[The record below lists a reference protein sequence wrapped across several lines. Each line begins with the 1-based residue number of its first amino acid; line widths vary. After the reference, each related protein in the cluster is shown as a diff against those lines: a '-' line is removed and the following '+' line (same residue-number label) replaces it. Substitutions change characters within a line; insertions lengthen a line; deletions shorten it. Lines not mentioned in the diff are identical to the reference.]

1 MKKDGMSKKNLWQK
15 TIALLCVIVMVF
27 YFLPMNVFALS
38 IRENIEAQNNLGTN
52 EETISQN
59 MEAIDVSKEFKN
71 KKILKEDV
79 NARKSNE
86 KHYIL
91 EDGTNVAAIFSSN
104 IHYKEDGKYV
114 DVDNTLEEKKDTKET
129 FKLPEETLKKESN
142 LTANNNILKNA
153 KDTIMQAVE
162 DNVET
167 KVYENKQNSFKTKF
181 SNKTKNFQIGSLT
194 SEGNT
199 ITWRLKNSDYARV
212 SINNPKENTKII
224 PNETTVNDISVNQIS
239 SNIKYDEILP
249 NVDISYVLAPEH
261 IKENIVLN
269 NKESI
274 NNKLVFE
281 YETDGLKMK
290 LQDNNDIIVFDK
302 DEKDIKFT
310 IKAPFMYDGKLEFTD
325 KIDVK
330 LEQEDEKYIIT
341 IDPDKEWLNDEER
354 VFPVV
359 IDPTIQTSLYVQ
371 NINDTFIYKGD
382 TNNTTRHEA
391 HILRVGNGSGNGK
404 STRSLI
410 KFSLPALKSGDQ
422 IIAAELNICNYP
434 DTDEW
439 TPPTDERVLAVH
451 KMTGS
456 WTASKANW
464 SNTSTIYDKN
474 VADFVKYKYSKSES
488 IKDYKF
494 DITNIVKDWYTN
506 GKNYGV
512 MIKEYKEKSINTG
525 SDAYFFSA
533 DVNVDYTNCRP
544 QILMAYRNQT
554 GIEDYLSYHTQS
566 IGRAGDVYTNDY
578 NGNLTLI
585 HEDAKT
591 PGDRL
596 PVTIRHV
603 YNTNEK
609 DTDIGYGKGFRLN
622 LSQTLEAT
630 KIGGNEYLKY
640 IDEDATAHYL
650 LKDTS
655 TQVYKDEDGLGLT
668 AEKSGNNVV
677 MKDKSGNKITFAKY
691 ASGNKW
697 HLKEIVDTNK
707 NKITLTLT
715 TSGSKY
721 LISKVTDGAGDSIS
735 ISYSSGKLNK
745 ITDKASKTLTYTYNT
760 TGNLS
765 NITYSDGKKASYTY
779 GSKNELKSVKNID
792 GGYINYAYY
801 PGSVYR
807 VKSITEYGT
816 NGTKGNS
823 LTITYGD
830 NLTKFVDNKGYANN
844 YTFDNYGHCITIA
857 DFGKD
862 KENIDKA
869 YGKKYLYGTEGNT
882 NNKLTLESKLVS
894 VKEIGNNLIKNPNF
908 DSGETSWVR
917 NNLATAD
924 KVVSSDGNKMIK
936 ITGDPNT
943 PKNFRQTVKVTGK
956 KGDIFTLYGW
966 AKSLGIP
973 NEVEEK
979 DVSSRHKSA
988 RISIHI
994 FKTDGS
1000 VQYENAMI
1008 VNGTEGWQFI
1018 SKQIVANG
1026 DYNEIRVYLMFNRNA
1041 NTIYYDNIGLFKEE
1055 FGESYQYD
1063 KNGNI
1068 SSSQDLAKENST
1080 FKFSGNNNLLE
1091 NINPKGGSFRYEY
1104 DYNNKNRLLNA
1115 SDTQG
1120 RDYSFEYDNYGNT
1133 KSIKTKEGKKSD
1145 LIEDGKTY
1153 FIQSAYSNKYFDIK
1167 DESTKDDATL
1177 QQWSLDLDNL
1187 NQQYTL
1193 NKVDEEYFKIVPN
1206 HVKDKALC
1214 YDASNGNNVIQKNYK
1229 DEDKFKWKV
1238 IENNDGSYR
1247 LENKEKPDYVISLKN
1262 NSTSNSVT
1270 FILEK
1275 WNGKLSQSVYLYNNS
1290 KKDEIADRDILESG
1304 EVYYIKSKNSNLY
1317 LEIESG
1323 DEYAMLQQKEFKE
1336 NDKKQLWRIV
1346 REYDNVYKIISLGT
1360 TNGKA
1365 LYPKGEVN
1373 QQEQLVGVKTYKNS
1387 TPQKWAIT
1395 KNENGTYSIATM
1407 MEGDTR
1413 YLRAK
1418 GNSKNSGVRIV
1429 MNTSGDQYYLEKAN
1443 MVVDIDNND
1452 TYTIKNKNS
1461 NLYISYNGN
1470 SISQQK
1476 KNTEN
1481 IQNWILQKEDRGYYS
1496 IRNENDK
1503 NKVLSV
1509 KSDNTIQL
1517 ISSTGADTEK
1527 FEIVPTGNGTYTIR
1541 PKGNKGNNC
1550 LTIKDASKEE
1560 GASVINS
1567 SVTEK
1572 NEQYFYINKVKENGD
1587 DKYIETKAS
1596 YNDNGNYMTKIED
1609 QLGNNVTYEYDESN
1623 GLVKK
1628 VTDAEGN
1635 EITYEYDGLGNLI
1648 NISADNGNNTHSNT
1662 YTYENDLLTG
1672 IQHNGTNYHI
1682 SYDEYGNQK
1691 NVKVE
1696 DANLIT
1702 NTYESNNGNLIKSTY
1717 GNSQTVNYT
1726 YDRFD
1731 RITSKEYSNGKYTFS
1746 YDGRGNLKNIVD
1758 EINNNTTTYT
1768 YDLAERLTKEE
1779 NTNGYQAEY
1788 EYDKNSNISKINDKL
1803 NNDSKITIYNYDLNN
1818 YLNSIDLYNGANII
1832 NHYDKLQRI
1841 SQKEI
1846 KTNNGSYYINY
1857 EYIDIKDS
1865 NKTTTQIKSI
1875 SNSKGD
1881 KINYTYDKNGN
1892 IKTISNDS
1900 NILQEYYYDNLNQLI
1915 REDNKEQNKT
1925 ITYSYDEG
1933 GNLTTKKEYQYT
1945 NEDIKADP
1953 TKTINYTYSNEN
1965 WNDQLTKYDGKVLTY
1980 DEIGNLLTYNDNTYT
1995 WQNGRELSG
2004 INNSRTGS
2012 TISYKYNSDGIR
2024 TYKNVNGVETY
2035 YYLRGD
2041 KVIYEKTND
2050 NIIYYMYDENDEL
2063 IGLTYNNSTY
2073 YYKKNLQGDIIG
2085 ILDENLNDVVKYS
2098 YDSWGK
2104 VLNVLDANG
2113 NEITDSNHIG
2123 NINPYRY
2130 KGYRYDNET
2139 GLYYLQSRYYNPEF
2153 GRFINA
2159 DALLSTGDTVLS
2171 HNMYMYCNN
2180 NPINMEDGSGEFAL
2194 SAIFGGTA
2202 IAALAKAVAATVAT
2216 FAGLAAADKV
2226 ATEVKKSTK
2235 KEKKN
2240 NTVYRL
2246 RNKTTKKVEYVG
2258 RTVNITARKNYH
2270 KTTKPNHEFEVIA
2283 TNLTRKEARG
2293 LEQIYIIEYST
2304 KNYLNKINGISPKN
2318 KKLELYMEAGRTVAK
2333 ALGNIVSDEALYW
2346 TGN

>member
-1 MKKDGMSKKNLWQK
+1 M
-15 TIALLCVIVMVF
+15 
-27 YFLPMNVFALS
+27 
-38 IRENIEAQNNLGTN
+38 
-52 EETISQN
+52 
-59 MEAIDVSKEFKN
+59 
-71 KKILKEDV
+71 
-79 NARKSNE
+79 
-86 KHYIL
+86 
-91 EDGTNVAAIFSSN
+91 
-104 IHYKEDGKYV
+104 
-114 DVDNTLEEKKDTKET
+114 
-129 FKLPEETLKKESN
+129 
-142 LTANNNILKNA
+142 
-153 KDTIMQAVE
+153 
-162 DNVET
+162 
-167 KVYENKQNSFKTKF
+167 
-181 SNKTKNFQIGSLT
+181 
-194 SEGNT
+194 
-199 ITWRLKNSDYARV
+199 
-212 SINNPKENTKII
+212 
-224 PNETTVNDISVNQIS
+224 
-239 SNIKYDEILP
+239 
-249 NVDISYVLAPEH
+249 
-261 IKENIVLN
+261 
-269 NKESI
+269 
-274 NNKLVFE
+274 
-281 YETDGLKMK
+281 
-290 LQDNNDIIVFDK
+290 
-302 DEKDIKFT
+302 
-310 IKAPFMYDGKLEFTD
+310 
-325 KIDVK
+325 
-330 LEQEDEKYIIT
+330 
-341 IDPDKEWLNDEER
+341 
-354 VFPVV
+354 
-359 IDPTIQTSLYVQ
+359 
-371 NINDTFIYKGD
+371 
-382 TNNTTRHEA
+382 
-391 HILRVGNGSGNGK
+391 
-404 STRSLI
+404 
-410 KFSLPALKSGDQ
+410 
-422 IIAAELNICNYP
+422 
-434 DTDEW
+434 
-439 TPPTDERVLAVH
+439 
-451 KMTGS
+451 
-456 WTASKANW
+456 
-464 SNTSTIYDKN
+464 
-474 VADFVKYKYSKSES
+474 
-488 IKDYKF
+488 
-494 DITNIVKDWYTN
+494 
-506 GKNYGV
+506 
-512 MIKEYKEKSINTG
+512 
-525 SDAYFFSA
+525 
-533 DVNVDYTNCRP
+533 
-544 QILMAYRNQT
+544 
-554 GIEDYLSYHTQS
+554 
-566 IGRAGDVYTNDY
+566 
-578 NGNLTLI
+578 
-585 HEDAKT
+585 
-591 PGDRL
+591 
-596 PVTIRHV
+596 
-603 YNTNEK
+603 
-609 DTDIGYGKGFRLN
+609 
-622 LSQTLEAT
+622 
-630 KIGGNEYLKY
+630 
-640 IDEDATAHYL
+640 
-650 LKDTS
+650 
-655 TQVYKDEDGLGLT
+655 
-668 AEKSGNNVV
+668 
-677 MKDKSGNKITFAKY
+677 
-691 ASGNKW
+691 
-697 HLKEIVDTNK
+697 
-707 NKITLTLT
+707 
-715 TSGSKY
+715 
-721 LISKVTDGAGDSIS
+721 
-735 ISYSSGKLNK
+735 
-745 ITDKASKTLTYTYNT
+745 
-760 TGNLS
+760 
-765 NITYSDGKKASYTY
+765 
-779 GSKNELKSVKNID
+779 
-792 GGYINYAYY
+792 
-801 PGSVYR
+801 
-807 VKSITEYGT
+807 
-816 NGTKGNS
+816 
-823 LTITYGD
+823 
-830 NLTKFVDNKGYANN
+830 
-844 YTFDNYGHCITIA
+844 
-857 DFGKD
+857 
-862 KENIDKA
+862 
-869 YGKKYLYGTEGNT
+869 
-882 NNKLTLESKLVS
+882 
-894 VKEIGNNLIKNPNF
+894 
-908 DSGETSWVR
+908 
-917 NNLATAD
+917 
-924 KVVSSDGNKMIK
+924 
-936 ITGDPNT
+936 
-943 PKNFRQTVKVTGK
+943 
-956 KGDIFTLYGW
+956 
-966 AKSLGIP
+966 
-973 NEVEEK
+973 
-979 DVSSRHKSA
+979 
-988 RISIHI
+988 
-994 FKTDGS
+994 
-1000 VQYENAMI
+1000 
-1008 VNGTEGWQFI
+1008 
-1018 SKQIVANG
+1018 
-1026 DYNEIRVYLMFNRNA
+1026 
-1041 NTIYYDNIGLFKEE
+1041 
-1055 FGESYQYD
+1055 
-1063 KNGNI
+1063 
-1068 SSSQDLAKENST
+1068 
-1080 FKFSGNNNLLE
+1080 
-1091 NINPKGGSFRYEY
+1091 
-1104 DYNNKNRLLNA
+1104 
-1115 SDTQG
+1115 
-1120 RDYSFEYDNYGNT
+1120 
-1133 KSIKTKEGKKSD
+1133 
-1145 LIEDGKTY
+1145 
-1153 FIQSAYSNKYFDIK
+1153 
-1167 DESTKDDATL
+1167 
-1177 QQWSLDLDNL
+1177 
-1187 NQQYTL
+1187 
-1193 NKVDEEYFKIVPN
+1193 
-1206 HVKDKALC
+1206 
-1214 YDASNGNNVIQKNYK
+1214 
-1229 DEDKFKWKV
+1229 
-1238 IENNDGSYR
+1238 
-1247 LENKEKPDYVISLKN
+1247 
-1262 NSTSNSVT
+1262 T

-1304 EVYYIKSKNSNLY
+1304 EVYYIKSKNSKLY

-1496 IRNENDK
+1496 IRN
-1503 NKVLSV
+1503 
-1509 KSDNTIQL
+1509 DNTIQL

-1995 WQNGRELSG
+1995 WHNGRELSG

>member
-1 MKKDGMSKKNLWQK
+1 MKMQVHHGGR
-15 TIALLCVIVMVF
+15 
-27 YFLPMNVFALS
+27 LP
-38 IRENIEAQNNLGTN
+38 
-52 EETISQN
+52 
-59 MEAIDVSKEFKN
+59 
-71 KKILKEDV
+71 
-79 NARKSNE
+79 
-86 KHYIL
+86 
-91 EDGTNVAAIFSSN
+91 
-104 IHYKEDGKYV
+104 
-114 DVDNTLEEKKDTKET
+114 
-129 FKLPEETLKKESN
+129 
-142 LTANNNILKNA
+142 
-153 KDTIMQAVE
+153 
-162 DNVET
+162 
-167 KVYENKQNSFKTKF
+167 
-181 SNKTKNFQIGSLT
+181 
-194 SEGNT
+194 
-199 ITWRLKNSDYARV
+199 V
-212 SINNPKENTKII
+212 SIN
-224 PNETTVNDISVNQIS
+224 
-239 SNIKYDEILP
+239 
-249 NVDISYVLAPEH
+249 
-261 IKENIVLN
+261 
-269 NKESI
+269 
-274 NNKLVFE
+274 
-281 YETDGLKMK
+281 
-290 LQDNNDIIVFDK
+290 
-302 DEKDIKFT
+302 
-310 IKAPFMYDGKLEFTD
+310 
-325 KIDVK
+325 
-330 LEQEDEKYIIT
+330 
-341 IDPDKEWLNDEER
+341 
-354 VFPVV
+354 
-359 IDPTIQTSLYVQ
+359 
-371 NINDTFIYKGD
+371 
-382 TNNTTRHEA
+382 
-391 HILRVGNGSGNGK
+391 
-404 STRSLI
+404 
-410 KFSLPALKSGDQ
+410 
-422 IIAAELNICNYP
+422 
-434 DTDEW
+434 
-439 TPPTDERVLAVH
+439 
-451 KMTGS
+451 
-456 WTASKANW
+456 
-464 SNTSTIYDKN
+464 
-474 VADFVKYKYSKSES
+474 
-488 IKDYKF
+488 
-494 DITNIVKDWYTN
+494 
-506 GKNYGV
+506 
-512 MIKEYKEKSINTG
+512 
-525 SDAYFFSA
+525 
-533 DVNVDYTNCRP
+533 
-544 QILMAYRNQT
+544 
-554 GIEDYLSYHTQS
+554 
-566 IGRAGDVYTNDY
+566 
-578 NGNLTLI
+578 
-585 HEDAKT
+585 
-591 PGDRL
+591 
-596 PVTIRHV
+596 HV

-609 DTDIGYGKGFRLN
+609 DTDIGYGKGYRLN
-622 LSQTLEAT
+622 LSQTIELT
-630 KIGGNEYLKY
+630 KIDDNEYLKY
-640 IDEDATAHYL
+640 IDEDATSHYL
-650 LKDTS
+650 LKNS
-655 TQVYKDEDGLGLT
+655 TTKEYKDEDGLGLI
-668 AEKSGNNVV
+668 AKISGNNVI
-677 MKDKSGNKITFAKY
+677 MEDKAGNKMTFNKY
-691 ASGNKW
+691 SSGNKW
-697 HLKEIVDTNK
+697 HLKEIEDTNK
-707 NKITLTLT
+707 NKITLTLK

-721 LISKVTDGAGDSIS
+721 LISKVTDGAGDSLN

-745 ITDKASKTLTYTYNT
+745 ITDKDSKVTTFTYNENN
-760 TGNLS
+760 NLS
-765 NITYSDGKKASYTY
+765 GITYSDGKKSLYTY
-779 GSKNELKSVKNID
+779 GSKNELKRVKNID
-792 GGYINYAYY
+792 GSYIDYTYY

-1080 FKFSGNNNLLE
+1080 FKFSGNNKILE

-1115 SDTQG
+1115 SDTQD

-1133 KSIKTKEGKKSD
+1133 KSIRTKEGKKSD

-1167 DESTKDDATL
+1167 DESTKDDAIL

-1193 NKVDEEYFKIVPN
+1193 NKVDDEYFKIVPN

-1214 YDASNGNNVIQKNYK
+1214 YDESNGNNIIQKTFKN
-1229 DEDKFKWKV
+1229 EDKFKWKF

-1275 WNGKLSQSVYLYNNS
+1275 WNGKLSQSIYLYNNS

-1323 DEYAMLQQKEFKE
+1323 DEYAMLQQKEYKE

-1387 TPQKWAIT
+1387 TPQKWAVT

-1407 MEGDTR
+1407 MEGGTR

-1418 GNSKNSGVRIV
+1418 GNSKNAGVRIV

-1461 NLYISYNGN
+1461 NLYLSSNGN

-1517 ISSTGADTEK
+1517 ISSTGADSEK

-1587 DKYIETKAS
+1587 NKYIETKAS
-1596 YNDNGNYMTKIED
+1596 YNDNGNYMTIIED
-1609 QLGNNVTYEYDESN
+1609 QLGNNVTYEYDEN
-1623 GLVKK
+1623 TGLVKK

-1635 EITYEYDGLGNLI
+1635 EIIYKYDGLGNLI
-1648 NISADNGNNTHSNT
+1648 NISSDNGNNTHSNT
-1662 YTYENDLLTG
+1662 YTYENDLLTN
-1672 IQHNGTNYHI
+1672 IEHNGINYQI

-1691 NVKVE
+1691 NVKVD

-1746 YDGRGNLKNIVD
+1746 YDGRSNLKNIVD
-1758 EINNNTTTYT
+1758 EINNNTTTYI

-1788 EYDKNSNISKINDKL
+1788 EYDKNSNISKISDKL
-1803 NNDSKITIYNYDLNN
+1803 NNDTKTTIYNYDLNN

-1875 SNSKGD
+1875 SNSKGE

-1900 NILQEYYYDNLNQLI
+1900 GILQEYYYDSLNQLI

-1933 GNLTTKKEYQYT
+1933 GNLTNKKEYQYT
-1945 NEDIKADP
+1945 TEDIKTDP
-1953 TKTINYTYSNEN
+1953 TKTINYTYNNEN
-1965 WNDQLTKYDGKVLTY
+1965 WNDQLTKYDGKVITY
-1980 DEIGNLLTYNDNTYT
+1980 DEIGNLLTYDENTYT
-1995 WQNGRELSG
+1995 WQNGRELAR
-2004 INNSRTGS
+2004 INNSKTGN
-2012 TISYKYNSDGIR
+2012 TITYKYNSDGIR

-2050 NIIYYMYDENDEL
+2050 NIIYYMYDDNDEL
-2063 IGLTYNNSTY
+2063 IGLVYNNLTY

-2085 ILDENLNDVVKYS
+2085 ILDENLNDVVQYS

-2113 NEITDSNHIG
+2113 NEITDPNHIG

-2130 KGYRYDNET
+2130 RSYRYDNES

-2153 GRFINA
+2153 ERFINA
-2159 DALLSTGDTVLS
+2159 DAVLCVGS
-2171 HNMYMYCNN
+2171 VGGENNLYLYCSN
-2180 NPINMEDGSGEFAL
+2180 NPINNADHSGYFLENVLKAINNAINYIMKTIINNSSYRKPVTSSSSKSNTVL
-2194 SAIFGGTA
+2194 S
-2202 IAALAKAVAATVAT
+2202 
-2216 FAGLAAADKV
+2216 
-2226 ATEVKKSTK
+2226 
-2235 KEKKN
+2235 KN
-2240 NTVYRL
+2240 NRKPGKTPPKSWPKLPKNLRSKKTKWNSKGYWDGKYGETTWDSKSHGAGVDRGNGRL
-2246 RNKTTKKVEYVG
+2246 DGHWDTDSG
-2258 RTVNITARKNYH
+2258 RFNRD
-2270 KTTKPNHEFEVIA
+2270 
-2283 TNLTRKEARG
+2283 G
-2293 LEQIYIIEYST
+2293 LE
-2304 KNYLNKINGISPKN
+2304 LVVGGVAVGA
-2318 KKLELYMEAGRTVAK
+2318 AGYVTYRVIR
-2333 ALGNIVSDEALYW
+2333 LVPSLLFPPSIVPNLIVP
-2346 TGN
+2346 